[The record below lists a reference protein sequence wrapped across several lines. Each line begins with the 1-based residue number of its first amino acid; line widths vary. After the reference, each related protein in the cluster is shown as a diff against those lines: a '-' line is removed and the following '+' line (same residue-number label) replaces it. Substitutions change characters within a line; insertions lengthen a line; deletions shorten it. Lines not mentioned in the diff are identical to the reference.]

1 MGQIGVLNSFEEIKY
16 LEKKHKHAIVEK
28 GANLLSKV
36 YGAALS
42 PVFYMSRFHE
52 DGTLSLQNIVGD
64 INWGEAVE
72 LILYEGFYM
81 FGGRNE
87 TG

>member
-1 MGQIGVLNSFEEIKY
+1 M
-16 LEKKHKHAIVEK
+16 
-28 GANLLSKV
+28 